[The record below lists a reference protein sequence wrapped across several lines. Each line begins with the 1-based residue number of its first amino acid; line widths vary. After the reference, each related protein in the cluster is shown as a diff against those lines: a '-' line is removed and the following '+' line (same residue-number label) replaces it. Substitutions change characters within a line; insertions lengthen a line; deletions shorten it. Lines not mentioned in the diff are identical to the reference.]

1 MNNAIGLFLVFGILV
16 AVVVATNW
24 QDKTGR
30 KLTEFAWYRV
40 AKKIVLG
47 ILILGAASVLLL
59 SIYGAATL

>member
-30 KLTEFAWYRV
+30 KLTEFAWYRY
-40 AKKIVLG
+40 AKMVVLAV
-47 ILILGAASVLLL
+47 LILGAASVLLL